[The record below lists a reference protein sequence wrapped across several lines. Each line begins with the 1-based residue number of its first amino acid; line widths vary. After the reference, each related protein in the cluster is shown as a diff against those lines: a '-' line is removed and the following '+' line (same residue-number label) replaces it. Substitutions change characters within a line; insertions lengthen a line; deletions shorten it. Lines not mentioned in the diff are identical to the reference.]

1 MSRLTLSPV
10 ADSLIGLMVDQLS
23 AELDAR
29 FSAGPLNAG
38 AIVRVRDLIICA
50 ADSSTDVPIEEVY
63 AHPPIG
69 WERRPGMDEERAPG
83 EFVDEVDL
91 GGGIVIRELERD
103 TAELVMNACTPR
115 GHYFVPVRQFGQR
128 YSFVKEVSLEEL
140 EERHF
145 AWDTDGTL
153 DDALTLSRLVR
164 DNGYS
169 TEYAARLLDYED
181 GQCCVVYVLHREDKA
196 IWRLHHG
203 REWLDAPEGRELA
216 ALLAAY
222 WECREHL
229 PPRVRRAM
237 WRMAYAPRI
246 RWADMVVPI
255 LVGGIEAL
263 LKIGRR
269 DLTQQFKKRIPALA
283 SDVGID
289 GLDEDLAERLYDGR
303 SDWVHGSHVQLF
315 VGEGA
320 GADASAAEEPEGPQG
335 GEERSALAEV
345 ALLQDVLR
353 GAVRRAIE
361 DAEFRELFVAD
372 ETIAERWPA

>member
-1 MSRLTLSPV
+1 LASGTPSSRRSRSTSW
-10 ADSLIGLMVDQLS
+10 SS
-23 AELDAR
+23 
-29 FSAGPLNAG
+29 
-38 AIVRVRDLIICA
+38 II
-50 ADSSTDVPIEEVY
+50 T
-63 AHPPIG
+63 
-69 WERRPGMDEERAPG
+69 PGTPTAP
-83 EFVDEVDL
+83 
-91 GGGIVIRELERD
+91 
-103 TAELVMNACTPR
+103 
-115 GHYFVPVRQFGQR
+115 
-128 YSFVKEVSLEEL
+128 
-140 EERHF
+140 
-145 AWDTDGTL
+145 W

-181 GQCCVVYVLHREDKA
+181 GQRCIVYVLHREDKA
-196 IWRLHHG
+196 IWRLHRD
-203 REWLDAPEGRELA
+203 REWLDAAEGRELA

-222 WECREHL
+222 WECREQL

-269 DLTQQFKKRIPALA
+269 DLTQQFKKRAPALA
-283 SDVGID
+283 ADVGID

-315 VGEGA
+315 A
-320 GADASAAEEPEGPQG
+320 GPSAGTDNSAEEESEGPQSSD
-335 GEERSALAEV
+335 ERSALAEV

-361 DAEFRELFVAD
+361 DADFRQVFAAD
-372 ETIAERWPA
+372 ETSAERWPA